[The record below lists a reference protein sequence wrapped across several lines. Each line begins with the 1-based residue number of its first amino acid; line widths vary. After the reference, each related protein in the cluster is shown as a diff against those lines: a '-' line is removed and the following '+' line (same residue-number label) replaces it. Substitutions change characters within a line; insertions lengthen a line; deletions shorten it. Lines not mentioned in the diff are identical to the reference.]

1 VVAARAPA
9 IAGRGSAVSV
19 VYKEAVMVTAS
30 TVVATTA
37 PIPARRP
44 RQRAVAGIAAVG
56 GALMIGGALLPW
68 LSVYAGLDTFR
79 GVDGTNGRVLLGG
92 GVLALVL
99 GIGYGLGLAHWLRWV
114 IPAVGFAASGF
125 AAWVVAQLL
134 GTYQQLQSDGFVVPS
149 LGAGAFLA
157 LTGGVIVLATLLI
170 PHPAD
175 GAVPRKATMPAEQSS
190 RSDARNVLLS
200 GAVAFLL
207 CAALIHLAVVGPHL
221 SESSLYAA
229 FFVCA
234 GLAQIVAAL
243 ALTVRTDRRLLGAL
257 AIGNALIIGVW
268 ALSRSTGLPIGPTP
282 GAPESVSLPDVL
294 ASVAEGLVVV
304 LSITL
309 LRVQGHSLAMKRWL
323 VAVGM
328 VGAGVIATFT
338 TVIAIVGVQSGGG

>member
-1 VVAARAPA
+1 
-9 IAGRGSAVSV
+9 
-19 VYKEAVMVTAS
+19 MVTAS
-30 TVVATTA
+30 TLVAATA
-37 PIPARRP
+37 PILARRA
-44 RQRAVAGIAAVG
+44 RQGAVTGIAAVG

-92 GVLALVL
+92 GVLALML

-114 IPAVGFAASGF
+114 IAAVGFAASGF

-229 FFVCA
+229 CFVCA

-294 ASVAEGLVVV
+294 ASVAEGVVVV